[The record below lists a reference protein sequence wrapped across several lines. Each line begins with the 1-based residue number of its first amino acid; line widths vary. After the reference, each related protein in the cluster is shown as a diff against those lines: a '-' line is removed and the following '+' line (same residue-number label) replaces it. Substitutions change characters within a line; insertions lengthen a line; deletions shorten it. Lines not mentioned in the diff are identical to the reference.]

1 MRRRRRRRRRCRCRP
16 VPWPALPL
24 RGARRAPPRPPPRRS
39 PTAAASPSPNRG
51 PSCFRPRASVLFPW
65 SCRPG
70 PWPSPGVYPGTRW
83 TGPGCGQL
91 GQEASTCTPSRLRG
105 SEPDADDPGGVSPE
119 TGYGESTSTRK
130 GSSNGAS
137 DHRRSRPTGGRV
149 PPRVDTAERCDR
161 VRPRERRPVRG
172 PPWPRPPGHPVRRQ
186 VRDDERRTHRPH
198 ARLKGSVSDG
208 VVVRVLT
215 GRGTRAAD
223 REALVAFVADV
234 TDTAEALVRVVRR
247 CAHCGAADH
256 GRPAAVVD
264 GHDIRVSLSRTTGVL
279 ALAAVP
285 STTSPDTIVPSGIG
299 VDVER
304 PSRVTAAELDAFT
317 PGERQRAERSGSA
330 AVHLTACWAVKEAVL
345 KQDGRGLRVDPTE
358 VDAVLGCITPEP
370 SGHTARFD
378 GLVQPVTVLRLDDD
392 LVLAVAAGSAPVT
405 VQDRRVGL
413 VTDRENAHRVV
424 ALSARERPRPSGGGG
439 VR

>member
-1 MRRRRRRRRRCRCRP
+1 M
-16 VPWPALPL
+16 
-24 RGARRAPPRPPPRRS
+24 
-39 PTAAASPSPNRG
+39 
-51 PSCFRPRASVLFPW
+51 
-65 SCRPG
+65 
-70 PWPSPGVYPGTRW
+70 
-83 TGPGCGQL
+83 
-91 GQEASTCTPSRLRG
+91 
-105 SEPDADDPGGVSPE
+105 
-119 TGYGESTSTRK
+119 
-130 GSSNGAS
+130 
-137 DHRRSRPTGGRV
+137 
-149 PPRVDTAERCDR
+149 
-161 VRPRERRPVRG
+161 
-172 PPWPRPPGHPVRRQ
+172 
-186 VRDDERRTHRPH
+186 
-198 ARLKGSVSDG
+198 SDG

-285 STTSPDTIVPSGIG
+285 STTSPDTIVPSAIVPSAIVPSAIG

-345 KQDGRGLRVDPTE
+345 KRDGRGLRVDPTE
-358 VDAVLGCITPEP
+358 VNAVLGCITPEP

-413 VTDRENAHRVV
+413 VIDQESAHRGV